1 MILIWLLIFP
11 SLTLALEEETC
22 LERHFIDKSKD
33 SHPNPNVT
41 CEHSEAKDRWRGELR
56 FRILEDSTGIA
67 IEPKHLVQRPECAE
81 KLLFFVNNRKA
92 ATWQP
97 RVHKCRNKDCSLEL
111 WLETEDTFDLKI
123 QAFYLNTDQKCF
135 QANRTIR
142 LRELKIDNKMQD
154 SKRADD
160 LTPNETRKQ
169 TTMSLL
175 NDQMIKS
182 EPNKT
187 TNQFHSDR
195 RSKLNIFTISL
206 SNAFVI
212 FVIFSF
218 SVAAT
223 VLQAL
228 TRVKKVNSRVE
239 REI

>member
-1 MILIWLLIFP
+1 M
-11 SLTLALEEETC
+11 
-22 LERHFIDKSKD
+22 
-33 SHPNPNVT
+33 
-41 CEHSEAKDRWRGELR
+41 
-56 FRILEDSTGIA
+56 
-67 IEPKHLVQRPECAE
+67 
-81 KLLFFVNNRKA
+81 
-92 ATWQP
+92 
-97 RVHKCRNKDCSLEL
+97 
-111 WLETEDTFDLKI
+111 ETEETFDLKI

-142 LRELKIDNKMQD
+142 LRELKRENKAQD
-154 SKRADD
+154 SRKIDD

-175 NDQMIKS
+175 NDVIKS

-206 SNAFVI
+206 SSAFVI

-223 VLQAL
+223 VLCRR
-228 TRVKKVNSRVE
+228 THKEIMKVDENEMYGVVIEEEEVNVE
-239 REI
+239 ADVEQEDEPDVEPDVEEEDDLVYETYETVEEETYEAEETHPYHIYPNMC